1 MRAEFKT
8 KSIIQRFKRLKIDAF
23 VIYIKKCLSSYR
35 HFWRYILNTM
45 RQPLN
50 NSLLSACKKRFHWQ
64 ANICLPL
71 QKERWIPKAGLLA
84 VSSHCPGRRSFPP
97 AFLAQDTASPGAH
110 IHVLLNT
117 AAVAWSWCSKGCH
130 KHQEPTKIKGTS
142 VKIQIS
148 F

>member
-64 ANICLPL
+64 AILTYAYPSKKRDGFQKQDCWLFLHIVQVEGLSLQLFWPKTQLPQEPISTFFWILLLLHDPGAVKAVTSTRSL
-71 QKERWIPKAGLLA
+71 QKFKEHL
-84 VSSHCPGRRSFPP
+84 SRS
-97 AFLAQDTASPGAH
+97 
-110 IHVLLNT
+110 
-117 AAVAWSWCSKGCH
+117 K
-130 KHQEPTKIKGTS
+130 
-142 VKIQIS
+142 
-148 F
+148 